1 MLDSHHPSVMVID
14 DEVELAE
21 LYSRFLEL
29 SGFNCV
35 YFTDPLEALDYF
47 SKNMNRF
54 SLVIT
59 DLKMPG
65 IDGLELARRVRKY
78 NNNVKILLV
87 TAFLVEENLD
97 EDEIK
102 EAGTDTV
109 LEKPFHFKDLKPI
122 LEEFLTI

>member
-1 MLDSHHPSVMVID
+1 MSASLHPSVMVID

-65 IDGLELARRVRKY
+65 IDGLELAKRVRKY
-78 NNNVKILLV
+78 NNSVKILLV

-97 EDEIK
+97 HDKVMESGI
-102 EAGTDTV
+102 DTV
-109 LEKPFHFKDLKPI
+109 LEKPFHFKDLRPMIK
-122 LEEFLTI
+122 EFLTI